1 MTNFPNTHEQQ
12 LIIDAAVQTRRH
24 MIVNARAGAAK
35 TTTLIK
41 VAEALPKA
49 SGLCL
54 AFNTSIRDELKDRM
68 PPNFKAMTL
77 NGCGFNAWR
86 RYIGKPTKVDKDK
99 TYNILNELIRE
110 QEKKDA
116 DKLWENF
123 AEIKKAISLAKTAG
137 YLPIPPHT
145 AFRPLCG
152 PDHFYDR
159 VLPFEAEPLE
169 REIIDKVLQIS
180 WEATRNGV
188 LDFDDMLLAPAVAGV
203 SFDPYSDVLVDEA
216 QDLSAIN
223 HVLIK
228 KIVRGQGRLLAVG
241 DPCQAIY
248 GFRGADSSSMS
259 TLGELFSADSFYLT
273 TSFRCSKAVTR
284 NAQWRAPD
292 MNSPDWAA
300 EGSVKKLDV
309 WTEKDIPDGSAII
322 CRNNAPLFHM
332 AIRLLRAGRYPELAG
347 RDIIKNVV
355 TKMKKLGP
363 AKLNREQSQLAVK
376 AFVESEKLRQRDH
389 KLVHDM
395 AECMLVFIN
404 ETDTLGDACAFAQK
418 LGTQSGRLYL
428 MTGHGSKG
436 LEFENVFFLDQHLI
450 DIKAGQD
457 NNLKYVIET
466 RAKLNLTYITSE
478 GYIDDSIAQ
487 ERNECAA

>member
-1 MTNFPNTHEQQ
+1 MTNFPNTREQQ
-12 LIIDAAVQTRRH
+12 LIIDAASTTRRNLL
-24 MIVNARAGAAK
+24 VNARAGAAK

-41 VAEALPKA
+41 VAEALPSA
-49 SGLCL
+49 TGLCL
-54 AFNTSIRDELKDRM
+54 AFNASIRDELKDRM

-99 TYNILNELIRE
+99 NYNLLNELIRE

-123 AEIKKAISLAKTAG
+123 AEIKKAIGMAKTAG
-137 YLPIPPHT
+137 YLPIPPHQ

-152 PDHFYDR
+152 PDYFYDK

-169 REIIDKVLQIS
+169 REIIDAVLRKS
-180 WEATRNGV
+180 WDMTRNGI

-228 KIVRGQGRLLAVG
+228 KIVSSRSRLLAVG

-248 GFRGADSSSMS
+248 GFRGADSSSMD
-259 TLGELFSADSFYLT
+259 TLGEMFNMEVLYLT
-273 TSFRCSKAVTR
+273 TSFRCSKAVTK

-292 MNSPDWAA
+292 MNSPEWAA
-300 EGSVKKLDV
+300 EGSVRKLDV
-309 WTEKDIPDGSAII
+309 WTEKEIPDHSAII

-332 AIRLLRAGRYPELAG
+332 AIRLLRAGRYPELYG

-355 TKMKKLGP
+355 AKMKKLGP
-363 AKLNREQSQLAVK
+363 TKLNREQAQLAVK

-418 LGTQSGRLYL
+418 LGAQGGRIYL

-478 GYIDDSIAQ
+478 GYVDDSITQ
-487 ERNECAA
+487 ERNERAA